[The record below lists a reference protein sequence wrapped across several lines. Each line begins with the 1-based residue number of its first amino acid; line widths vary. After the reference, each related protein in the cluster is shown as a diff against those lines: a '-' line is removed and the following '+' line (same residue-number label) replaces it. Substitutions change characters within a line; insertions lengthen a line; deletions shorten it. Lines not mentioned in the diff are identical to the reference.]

1 MYTSNIFKKAPR
13 LKIAPRLLAAIFLL
27 SAAAIYQSPSRT
39 LYARETQSARAAPKV
54 RAVLNEKYLEEII
67 GLVKSSRRTIYI
79 CHFSWNPDTTTRLI
93 KNAVYEAV
101 ERGVKVKILLEG
113 SLQQNSYAVK
123 EFSQLGVDI
132 KASKREWYL
141 HTKLVVVDSQKTLL
155 GSTNLSYKSI
165 NENNEANV
173 LIDSSK
179 IARLYEKFF
188 DAIWR
193 DTTHIPGTHKE
204 IKLEPVETPY
214 AIAAPNRTY
223 HPIMK
228 EHIEWAQKDIS
239 LVFYGM
245 RVYTGGQNEV
255 MDFVD
260 ELEAAAKR
268 GVRVR
273 VLLEK
278 SSYDERLNEGN
289 KEAVEYLIARGID
302 ARFDSPEKITHA
314 KIILVD
320 DEVAGVGSANFALS
334 GFRFYQEANVVVKEP
349 SAVADLRKYFD
360 EIWKTT
366 RPATVKSK
374 SPTERQ
380 NR

>member
-1 MYTSNIFKKAPR
+1 MYTYNIFKKAPR
-13 LKIAPRLLAAIFLL
+13 LKIIPRLLAAIFLL

-39 LYARETQSARAAPKV
+39 LYAEDTQSARAAPKV
-54 RAVLNEKYLEEII
+54 RVVLNEKYLEEII
-67 GLVKSSRRTIYI
+67 GLIKSSRHTIYV

-93 KNAVYEAV
+93 KNAIYEAV

-173 LIDSSK
+173 LIDSPE

-193 DTTHIPGTHKE
+193 DTTKE

-223 HPIMK
+223 QPIMK

-278 SSYDERLNEGN
+278 SGYDERLNEGN
-289 KEAVEYLIARGID
+289 KEAVEYLLARGID
-302 ARFDSPEKITHA
+302 ARFESPEKITHA

-360 EIWKTT
+360 ELWKTT

-374 SPTERQ
+374 PPA
-380 NR
+380 NRRNR